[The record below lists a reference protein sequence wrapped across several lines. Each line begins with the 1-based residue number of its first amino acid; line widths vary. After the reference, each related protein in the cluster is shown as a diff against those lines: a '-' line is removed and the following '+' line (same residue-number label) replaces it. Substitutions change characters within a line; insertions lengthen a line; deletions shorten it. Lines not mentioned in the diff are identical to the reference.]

1 MTLPALIACDVDGTL
16 IADDERISSRTRA

>member
-16 IADDERISSRTRA
+16 FDDNETITQP

>member
-16 IADDERISSRTRA
+16 FDDDETIPAHP